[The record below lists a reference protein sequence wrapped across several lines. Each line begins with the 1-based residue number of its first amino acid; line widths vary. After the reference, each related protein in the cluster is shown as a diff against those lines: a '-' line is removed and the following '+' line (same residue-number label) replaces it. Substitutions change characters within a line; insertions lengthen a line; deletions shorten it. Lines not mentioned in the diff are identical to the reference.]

1 MGSLW
6 PQSYVIKKFS
16 LKRYLFHHHR
26 HSSEI
31 TKLFKTDLLVL
42 LCNQHNKL
50 IISESHFI
58 INDDNDKWLSIF
70 SIFLICG
77 FNENFGRALENDG
90 DYDYESA
97 APAVRNKLRGGG
109 GGGQGTTYVLRPAR
123 YRTSSSSVTICSED
137 LVSVALPARY
147 SCI

>member
-16 LKRYLFHHHR
+16 IKRYLFHHHR
-26 HSSEI
+26 RSSEI
-31 TKLFKTDLLVL
+31 TKLFKTVLLVL
-42 LCNQHNKL
+42 LCNWHNKL

-70 SIFLICG
+70 SIFLVCG

-97 APAVRNKLRGGG
+97 VSAVRNNG
-109 GGGQGTTYVLRPAR
+109 
-123 YRTSSSSVTICSED
+123 ED
-137 LVSVALPARY
+137 TGEP
-147 SCI
+147 